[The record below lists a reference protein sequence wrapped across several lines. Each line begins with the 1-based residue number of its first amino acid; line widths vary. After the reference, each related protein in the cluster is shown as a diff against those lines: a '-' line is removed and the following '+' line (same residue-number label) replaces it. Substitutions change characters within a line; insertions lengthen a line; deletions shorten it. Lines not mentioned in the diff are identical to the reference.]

1 MTYHK
6 QRSFT
11 AEFKAQVVLEVI
23 SGSKSCMEACRQYQ
37 ISEQTLSRWKRE
49 FVDHAAMVFEQAS
62 PDSQESER
70 MAELER
76 LIGKLTV
83 ELEIAKK
90 AARAAAPTSQ
100 EDASL
105 VQQLSSLE
113 NRVAHLSDLLLTLA
127 TFLLQEGDRAF
138 EHHVSRLETI
148 LAELGGKTSA
158 HPPLPDQEA
167 AGVRLAPLAKPSP
180 LRQLNPAEERACS
193 RMPPLIEY
201 SAAGTYVMVSS
212 QEGELSLVPDSP
224 AWFEWLAT
232 LSSFRFV
239 GQSGRFTAYRE
250 SDRKG
255 PKRSW
260 TAHRSI
266 HQQRYKYHIGVTDR
280 LTIAWLEEVAAKFL
294 EDANPR

>member
-49 FVDHAAMVFEQAS
+49 FVDHAAMVFEQAR

-138 EHHVSRLETI
+138 EHHVSRLEN
-148 LAELGGKTSA
+148 
-158 HPPLPDQEA
+158 H
-167 AGVRLAPLAKPSP
+167 
-180 LRQLNPAEERACS
+180 
-193 RMPPLIEY
+193 
-201 SAAGTYVMVSS
+201 
-212 QEGELSLVPDSP
+212 
-224 AWFEWLAT
+224 
-232 LSSFRFV
+232 
-239 GQSGRFTAYRE
+239 SG
-250 SDRKG
+250 
-255 PKRSW
+255 
-260 TAHRSI
+260 
-266 HQQRYKYHIGVTDR
+266 
-280 LTIAWLEEVAAKFL
+280 
-294 EDANPR
+294 